1 MAVPCAVTALKYVEA
16 VTKGAGSGLRAH
28 ICHTPRTSA
37 TANARNASKRW
48 AKVSCLACVTSNP
61 ALGVRLE
68 FIRRDDAYRCRHFAV
83 AQATILV
90 AWHEQVAGT
99 REDGVNLAHVP
110 WNDHGIHVR
119 PADED
124 AVDHV
129 GRGEAQ
135 RHAAVGR
142 QDDAARLERELRG
155 DAPAGDL
162 TVAGHAR
169 AVVRL
174 GEFAAEMERLRVDPF
189 DIARRVDV
197 V

>member
-37 TANARNASKRW
+37 TANARNASQRW

-110 WNDHGIHVR
+110 WNDHVFTFVPLTRMPWITSGVAKRSVTRRLAGRTMQRGWHVNCV
-119 PADED
+119 ATI
-124 AVDHV
+124 
-129 GRGEAQ
+129 
-135 RHAAVGR
+135 
-142 QDDAARLERELRG
+142 RLV
-155 DAPAGDL
+155 
-162 TVAGHAR
+162 T
-169 AVVRL
+169 
-174 GEFAAEMERLRVDPF
+174 
-189 DIARRVDV
+189 
-197 V
+197 